1 MTKLQINLDNSFVID
16 IPIGNTR
23 EVRRPFTLSRPRFE
37 KIDKTQKT
45 VLGRTVKMGIKLIV
59 AIFLTVS

>member
-1 MTKLQINLDNSFVID
+1 MNIDLSLVID
-16 IPIGNTR
+16 ITIGYTR
-23 EVRRPFTLSRPRFE
+23 EVQRPFTLSRPRFE

>member
-23 EVRRPFTLSRPRFE
+23 EVQRPFILSRPRFE
-37 KIDKTQKT
+37 KIDKTQKI
-45 VLGRTVKMGIKLIV
+45 VLGRTLKMGIKLIV
-59 AIFLTVS
+59 AIFLTGS

>member
-1 MTKLQINLDNSFVID
+1 MTRLLMNMDNSFVID
-16 IPIGNTR
+16 IPIGNTTQ
-23 EVRRPFTLSRPRFE
+23 EQRPFTLSRPRFE

>member
-23 EVRRPFTLSRPRFE
+23 EVQRPFILARPRFE
-37 KIDKTQKT
+37 KIDKIQKT
-45 VLGRTVKMGIKLIV
+45 VLRRTVKMGIKLIV